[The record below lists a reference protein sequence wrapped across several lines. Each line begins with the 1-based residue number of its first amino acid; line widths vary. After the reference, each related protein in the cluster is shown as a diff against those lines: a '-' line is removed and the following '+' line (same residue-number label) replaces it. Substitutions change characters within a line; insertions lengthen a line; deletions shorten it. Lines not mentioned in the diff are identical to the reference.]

1 MALIYIQGEE
11 EKRQHIHYEVNPSL
25 PSLGEGGMGQVLRG
39 VRVNEQNGLRQDVA
53 IKFLFEDLPAHAIE
67 RARREASIQIH
78 NENLVEMFG
87 FIEIVENPQAAEPTR
102 RYHVVSE
109 LLEGVMLFD
118 LLNGKTT
125 DKYGTEIE
133 YAQELYNKY
142 LNDKFGFAVLMV
154 KNVLSGLMA
163 LHDKGY
169 IHRDLDPSNIMITR
183 DRKIKIIDFG
193 IAKQLNSLNTQDQQL
208 TSTGQFIG
216 KAAYAAPELVLGD
229 IHSQDKTTDIYA
241 VGIMLYQFIVGSLPF
256 EGTIAELIEQ
266 QLHQKMP
273 LKNVPY
279 KKIRNIIA
287 KATAKKQSERYQSAA
302 EMRVDMEHLSK
313 ADAVPSKTVVD
324 GISMR
329 LSDIGGKKKHIGLI
343 AAAAAAAAAVVAIIA
358 AIALFT
364 GGGPTPEELAQARK
378 DSLFQARNGQ
388 VVDQIGSAEV
398 TDPESGAKMKPI
410 GALVDEALKNIAD
423 PAHVNEGVNQL
434 RNIADNYGSYKNA
447 AKAMAM
453 LAAITQPE
461 DASISPE
468 QVKQIRQMTETIVN
482 RSAAKA
488 HQYAE
493 RAVGANPE
501 CYQAVF
507 ELATDYVAGEAR
519 TGNPNV
525 QDTKKSLSLFTDGL
539 KYATESGDKEY
550 IELYTTRINQVTS
563 LVQNDN
569 EETE

>member
-423 PAHVNEGVNQL
+423 PAHVNEGVTQL
-434 RNIADNYGSYKNA
+434 RNIADTYGSYKNA